1 MINEKKCCF
10 VCLSKRRRIKR
21 GMDGEETPSLC
32 SKVVGVLHVSL
43 VHDQRHKGKIQ
54 VSGLSSEVLPSFPGV
69 RPEFVSQQN
78 VHRIRDC
85 MIRRV
90 TLKQAHCLITGRY
103 SVKRTGAFAYDLS
116 FNKHFLNML
125 CVIVCGT
132 RDTLGN
138 RQDNKNHQ

>member
-1 MINEKKCCF
+1 
-10 VCLSKRRRIKR
+10 
-21 GMDGEETPSLC
+21 MDGEETPSLC

-69 RPEFVSQQN
+69 RPELVSQQN

-90 TLKQAHCLITGRY
+90 TLKQAHCLIMGRY
-103 SVKRTGAFAYDLS
+103 SVKRTGAFAYDRS
-116 FNKHFLNML
+116 FFQQTLFEHVMRHCLWNK
-125 CVIVCGT
+125 GYT
-132 RDTLGN
+132 REQT
-138 RQDNKNHQ
+138 R